1 MTYHIFKGAALERS
15 AHAFHHPF
23 RARQCRGQGM
33 TEYIII
39 VALVAVAAIGV
50 YSAFGDVVRGQAA
63 VAAVALSGDDNSTGR
78 SLVSSARGRANSES
92 RSKTL
97 EDYEEQ

>member
-1 MTYHIFKGAALERS
+1 MRHPPSTFRSHLNPRLPMAARS
-15 AHAFHHPF
+15 
-23 RARQCRGQGM
+23 RCRGQGM

-50 YSAFGDVVRGQAA
+50 YRAFGDVVRGQAA

-78 SLVSSARGRANSES
+78 SLVTAGSQRANQQS

-97 EDYEEQ
+97 EDFEEQ

>member
-1 MTYHIFKGAALERS
+1 MR
-15 AHAFHHPF
+15 HPNF
-23 RARQCRGQGM
+23 RILSHPISQLGTCTPPRCRGQGM

-50 YSAFGDVVRGQAA
+50 YRAFGDVVRGQAA

-78 SLVSSARGRANSES
+78 SLVTGGSQRANQQS

-97 EDYEEQ
+97 EDFEEQ

>member
-1 MTYHIFKGAALERS
+1 MLLVSPRVQVSRYSRGRLH
-15 AHAFHHPF
+15 
-23 RARQCRGQGM
+23 RARCRGQGM
-33 TEYIII
+33 TEYIVI

-78 SLVSSARGRANSES
+78 SLVSTGRSQANAQS
-92 RSKTL
+92 RSKSL
-97 EDYEEQ
+97 EDYEE